1 MANTAALSVVS
12 SPHSILIV
20 DEDPVTSGYVP
31 LFNSSEFRVSVTPH
45 VKVALEFMRRATPA
59 LVVSDL
65 ALDNGPGMNVYA
77 AAKALTVPATV
88 LVTTT
93 EPTLVP
99 EALAAGCDG
108 VLLKPFAPNLLIA
121 RISRLL
127 RDRSTQLRLQAARTL
142 GTSAH
147 LSERIDLL
155 KSGTNRTWPNAQCP
169 YCSHAGV
176 TSFDFASMR
185 RAWYAC
191 LACRKV
197 WIAKRQE

>member
-1 MANTAALSVVS
+1 MAGIAALSVI
-12 SPHSILIV
+12 PPQNILIV
-20 DEDPVTSGYVP
+20 EEDVVTSSYVP
-31 LFNSSEFRVSVTPH
+31 LFNPSDFRVSVTPH
-45 VKVALEFMRRATPA
+45 VKVALEFMRRAAPV

-65 ALDNGPGMNVYA
+65 ALDRVPGVNVYA
-77 AAKALTVPATV
+77 AAKALTVPVSV

-93 EPTLVP
+93 EPALVP
-99 EALAAGCDG
+99 DALAAGCDG
-108 VLLKPFAPNLLIA
+108 VLLKPFAPNLLIT
-121 RISRLL
+121 RINRLL
-127 RDRSTQLRLQAARTL
+127 RDRSNQLRLQVARTL
-142 GTSAH
+142 GKSAH